1 MVGAPPQNNLDE
13 LWTLLNFIDPLAF
26 ASHAEFAAEFGQ
38 MQDESQVVRLQTLL
52 RPYML
57 RRVKEDVA
65 KHIPAKEETIIEV
78 ELTTVQKQYYRA
90 VLERNTEFLYRGC
103 KGHNVPKL
111 LNVVMQVWRRRG
123 VGLNEWSY
131 VLDVDLCF
139 LAHTFTVS
147 LPSLHH
153 TRPLSL

>member
-1 MVGAPPQNNLDE
+1 MTFISTCFLSFSPSLCFWGFQNNLDE

-111 LNVVMQVWRRRG
+111 LNVVMQVWAGGGENRQR
-123 VGLNEWSY
+123 
-131 VLDVDLCF
+131 DV
-139 LAHTFTVS
+139 
-147 LPSLHH
+147 
-153 TRPLSL
+153 